1 MPVLYITTHTRNIF
15 ARKKLQGI
23 NIPHLSGWILL
34 VDRLLVSLSLGL
46 V

>member
-1 MPVLYITTHTRNIF
+1 MIGSFILQPGGRFFLE
-15 ARKKLQGI
+15 ARGRACDI
-23 NIPHLSGWILL
+23 NGWILL